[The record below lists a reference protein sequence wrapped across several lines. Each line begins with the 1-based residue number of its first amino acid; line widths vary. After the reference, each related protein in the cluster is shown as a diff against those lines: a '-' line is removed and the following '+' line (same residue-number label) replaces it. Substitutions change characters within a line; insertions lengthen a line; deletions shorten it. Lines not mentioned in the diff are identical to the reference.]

1 MAVYFRIMRFS
12 QGRAKF
18 RSITI
23 PVNPSEITFNIAGR
37 NQSSEIVGLGDIIR
51 LRKPSLISF
60 SINSFLPAYKGYNY
74 VQDPSTWHHP
84 KEIIDFINQLQED
97 RTSFLFTI
105 YEDMDWTW
113 FSSENSVAGLYG
125 SMTGGITSAANFVGD
140 MVRNEQRQ
148 PISFSRRVSISDFS
162 WGYKAADE
170 DIHFSIDCKEYREF
184 GAKKVVKKTSSEEE
198 TIVKTEEKT
207 RVSSDL
213 YESALVVLN
222 GPVYQSSFGGK
233 PGKAYSG
240 YEGYIVRIIPDK
252 TRKFGILVSDSK
264 AENNLGWVSADQLV
278 VKEFA

>member
-1 MAVYFRIMRFS
+1 MAVYFRIMKFTK
-12 QGRAKF
+12 GRSKW

-37 NQSSEIVGLGDIIR
+37 NQTSEIVGLGEISR
-51 LRKPSLISF
+51 LRKPGLISF
-60 SINSFLPAYKGYNY
+60 SINSFLPAYKGFNY
-74 VQDPSTWHHP
+74 VQDSSTWHHP
-84 KEIIDFINQLQED
+84 REIIEFLSQLQED

-113 FSSENSVAGLYG
+113 FSSENSVVNLLG
-125 SMTGGITSAANFVGD
+125 SMTGGLTSAANFAGD
-140 MVRNEQRQ
+140 LVRNEQRQ
-148 PISFSRRVSISDFS
+148 PMSFSRRVSIDDLN

-170 DIHFSIDCKEYREF
+170 DIHFSISFKEYKEY

-222 GPVYQSSFGGK
+222 GPVYETSYGGK
-233 PGKAYSG
+233 AGKVYSN
-240 YEGYIVRIIPDK
+240 YEGFVVRILPDK
-252 TRKFGILVSDSK
+252 KRKFGILVSDSN
-264 AENNLGWVSADQLV
+264 AENNLGWVSSDQLV